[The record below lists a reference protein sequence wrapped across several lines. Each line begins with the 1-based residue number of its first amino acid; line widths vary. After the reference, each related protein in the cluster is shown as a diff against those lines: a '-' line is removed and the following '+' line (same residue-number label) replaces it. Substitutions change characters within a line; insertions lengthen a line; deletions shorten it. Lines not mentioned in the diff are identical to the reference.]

1 MAVMSG
7 KVYSDTGVP
16 SNTYGADGDIYM
28 RLDGL
33 KTTYRKE
40 GGIWTP
46 IGSQVGAIPEFLK
59 GNDAP
64 DNALGEDNQYYREVS
79 TGKVYEKQ
87 SGVWAEVGA
96 WTSLEVQTLLQE
108 SGLGVDLGSSNYIL
122 NIDAFTTAGGEG
134 YFGTSTAGTKPTT
147 GFGLCRAWRVD
158 ASKVYQ
164 EAHTSDNKWLT
175 RLTTDGGA
183 TWTAWRAAASDRG
196 DASLTFKASAGVDS
210 DDVAVVGQLAGI
222 PSGAALI
229 WPLSTPPTGFLEL
242 AGQSTTGYPNL
253 VTIYGATLPDMR
265 GVFPRGWDN
274 GRGIDSGRGLLTT
287 QAATRISP
295 QILGHTFIDIYNED
309 STENSGTV
317 ASSGAGTGGDLSRTY
332 KTFRPINMAWMWIVK
347 I

>member
-64 DNALGEDNQYYREVS
+64 DNSLGEDNQYYREVS

-87 SGVWAEVGA
+87 SGVWSEVGA
-96 WTSLEVQTLLQE
+96 WTSLEVQTLLQQ
-108 SGLGVDLGSSNYIL
+108 SGLGVELGGSNYIL
-122 NIDAFTTAGGEG
+122 NIDAFTTAGGQG
-134 YFGTSTAGTKPTT
+134 YFGTVTAGSKPTT
-147 GFGLCRAWRVD
+147 GFGLCSARRVD
-158 ASKVYQ
+158 DDTIYQ

-183 TWTAWRAAASDRG
+183 TWTAWAIPQDIQ
-196 DASLTFKASAGVDS
+196 V
-210 DDVAVVGQLAGI
+210 
-222 PSGAALI
+222 PSGAMMG
-229 WPLSTPPTGFLEL
+229 WPLSTPPTGWLEL

-274 GRGIDSGRGLLTT
+274 GRGLDSGRVLLSFQEDEFEAHTHGTDAQGDNGGMGLNT
-287 QAATRISP
+287 SN
-295 QILGHTFIDIYNED
+295 GHASFYTASGN
-309 STENSGTV
+309 TES
-317 ASSGAGTGGDLSRTY
+317 TGGTE
-332 KTFRPINMAWMWIVK
+332 TRPKNIAWMWIVK

>member
-7 KVYSDTGVP
+7 KVYSDVGVP

-87 SGVWAEVGA
+87 SGVWTEVGA
-96 WTSLEVQTLLQE
+96 WTSLEVQTLLQQ
-108 SGLGVDLGSSNYIL
+108 SGLGVDLGGSNYIL

-134 YFGTSTAGTKPTT
+134 YFGTVTAGTKPTT
-147 GFGLCRAWRVD
+147 GIGLCRAWRVD

-183 TWTAWRAAASDRG
+183 TWTGWQQSANVSG
-196 DASLTFKASAGVDS
+196 DAAQVFKAATAEEDS
-210 DDVAVVGQLAGI
+210 DVVNLELLLASLFNFERTSTSNEWSIELGDFTLKVGKHHIGDLAGGDPTYTVSFDTPFTI
-222 PSGAALI
+222 
-229 WPLSTPPTGFLEL
+229 LSSSL
-242 AGQSTTGYPNL
+242 
-253 VTIYGATLPDMR
+253 
-265 GVFPRGWDN
+265 
-274 GRGIDSGRGLLTT
+274 
-287 QAATRISP
+287 ISP
-295 QILGHTFIDIYNED
+295 YSLGGVGTNRFFMHKFSED
-309 STENSGTV
+309 ETGITVIAAETESAIQNCGF
-317 ASSGAGTGGDLSRTY
+317 TY
-332 KTFRPINMAWMWIVK
+332 IAFGVT
-347 I
+347 